1 MSPAGALRAPTRVGM
16 GTPALCQALQAIPP
30 EGRSGN
36 IKVLGEIGARALR
49 EGWLS
54 MPAGSGV
61 APAVAAPLARD
72 ADGQISRPFEPKHGQ
87 NDDLFQSLCSN
98 LGIEQP

>member
-1 MSPAGALRAPTRVGM
+1 MSPGGALRVRTRVGV
-16 GTPALCQALQAIPP
+16 GTPALYQALQAIPP
-30 EGRSGN
+30 EGWSDC

-87 NDDLFQSLCSN
+87 DDDLFQSLCSN